1 MSRVIGVINP
11 HIAVCLGLTNAI
23 SRINT
28 VEDIYSAALDAL
40 TEGIGVSRSAILLF
54 DPDGV
59 MRFKAHRGL
68 SDAYRRAVEGHT
80 PWAPDTPDPEP
91 VFVPDASCDPSLEAY
106 MPALERE
113 GIAGMAFIPL
123 VSLGRVIGKFMLY
136 FDEPHELTPEEQQLA
151 LVIASQVAFAIER
164 LRAEDLAL
172 RSEERL
178 LFAL

>member
-1 MSRVIGVINP
+1 MGVATGRGVINP

-40 TEGIGVSRSAILLF
+40 TEGIGVSRSAILLC

-59 MRFKAHRGL
+59 MRFKAIVGCPTRIGVRLKATRRGHQI
-68 SDAYRRAVEGHT
+68 RQ
-80 PWAPDTPDPEP
+80 DPEP

-136 FDEPHELTPEEQQLA
+136 STSLM
-151 LVIASQVAFAIER
+151 S
-164 LRAEDLAL
+164 
-172 RSEERL
+172 
-178 LFAL
+178 